1 MGCKRISIV
10 ILGMVGLTRH
20 VHAVNASSQ
29 ASLGRRQLASCMTKQ
44 MNASRT
50 ISYNDAAKV
59 CKLQQ
64 KSQNDNL
71 AVNNAQPPARSR

>member
-1 MGCKRISIV
+1 MRHKKISIV
-10 ILGMVGLTRH
+10 VLVMLGLTGQLL
-20 VHAVNASSQ
+20 AADSPSQ
-29 ASLGRRQLASCMTKQ
+29 ASLNRRQLASCMTKQ

-64 KSQNDNL
+64 KSQNGNL
-71 AVNNAQPPARSR
+71 AVNNAPPPARSR